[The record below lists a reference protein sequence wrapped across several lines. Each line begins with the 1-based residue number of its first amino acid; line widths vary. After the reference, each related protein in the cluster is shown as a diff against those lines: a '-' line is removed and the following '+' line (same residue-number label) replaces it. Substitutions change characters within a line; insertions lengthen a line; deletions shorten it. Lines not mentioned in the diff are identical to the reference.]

1 MLVCQ
6 AWFTKLSINAISWNN
21 FLISDENI
29 DSEEKQKR
37 TKKDKLKS
45 LKFPCEYCGY
55 MATQAGNLKRHVE
68 SKHEGVRYPCMKCD
82 YVTTRKNYLEA
93 HIESI
98 HEGVSYSCEA
108 VYL

>member
-1 MLVCQ
+1 
-6 AWFTKLSINAISWNN
+6 
-21 FLISDENI
+21 
-29 DSEEKQKR
+29 
-37 TKKDKLKS
+37 
-45 LKFPCEYCGY
+45 